1 MNANL
6 IKMNKTYLTNGKQLS
21 FEKAQVMA
29 IINITPDSFYD
40 GGKFSSVTD
49 IIKDAEMKIH
59 EGATIIDI
67 GAASSRPN
75 AMAISVKDEIIRLRE
90 PLMKLRKE
98 FPKIFISIDT
108 YLADVAEFAIDL
120 GADIINDISGSQMD
134 KSMLDVVAK
143 HQIVYVLMHMQGTP
157 QNMQKNP
164 SYDDVVKDISMFYT
178 SKIEQCKNLG
188 FDKLI
193 MDVGFGFGKT
203 VEHNYQLLKHLN
215 DFTSFDYPLLVG
227 LSRKSMINKV
237 IHTSPVTALNGTTV
251 LNTIALQNG
260 AKILRVHDVKEAK
273 QAVDLFEFYKSV
285 DVNNTSS
292 LLQ

>member
-1 MNANL
+1 M
-6 IKMNKTYLTNGKQLS
+6 
-21 FEKAQVMA
+21 
-29 IINITPDSFYD
+29 
-40 GGKFSSVTD
+40 
-49 IIKDAEMKIH
+49 
-59 EGATIIDI
+59 ATIIDI

-75 AMAISVKDEIIRLRE
+75 ALAISVKDEIIRLRE

-143 HQIVYVLMHMQGTP
+143 HQIAYVLMHMQGTP

-164 SYDDVVKDISMFYT
+164 SYDDVVKDISTFYT

-193 MDVGFGFGKT
+193 IDVGFGFGKT

-215 DFTSFDYPLLVG
+215 EFTLFDYPLLVG

-285 DVNNTSS
+285 DENNAKI
-292 LLQ
+292 LL

>member
-1 MNANL
+1 MS
-6 IKMNKTYLTNGKQLS
+6 KTYLTNGKQLS

-75 AMAISVKDEIIRLRE
+75 AMAVSVKDEIIRLRE

-143 HQIVYVLMHMQGTP
+143 HQIAYVLMHMQGTP

-164 SYDDVVKDISMFYT
+164 SYDDVVKDISAFYD
-178 SKIEQCKNLG
+178 SKIEHCKNLG

-215 DFTSFDYPLLVG
+215 EFTSFDYPLLVG

-285 DVNNTSS
+285 
-292 LLQ
+292 

>member
-1 MNANL
+1 VNANL

-143 HQIVYVLMHMQGTP
+143 HQIAYVLMHMQGTP

>member
-1 MNANL
+1 MS
-6 IKMNKTYLTNGKQLS
+6 KTYLTNGKQLS

-75 AMAISVKDEIIRLRE
+75 AIAISAKDEISRLRE

-98 FPKIFISIDT
+98 FPEIFISIDT

-134 KSMLDVVAK
+134 QSMLDVVAK
-143 HQIVYVLMHMQGTP
+143 HQIAYVLMHMQGTP

-164 SYDDVVKDISMFYT
+164 SYDDVVKDISTFYT
-178 SKIEQCKNLG
+178 SKIEQCKSLG

-193 MDVGFGFGKT
+193 IDVGFGFGKT
-203 VEHNYQLLKHLN
+203 VEHNYQLLKYLN
-215 DFTSFDYPLLVG
+215 EFIVFDYPLLVG

-260 AKILRVHDVKEAK
+260 AKILRVHDIKEAK

-285 DVNNTSS
+285 
-292 LLQ
+292 